1 MIHGDRAVKG
11 LMPLISTRAK
21 EKSGPTVIERL
32 GFNACPFQTAF
43 F

>member
-21 EKSGPTVIERL
+21 EKEWANSYREAWL
-32 GFNACPFQTAF
+32 
-43 F
+43 